1 MDNARLKYNDL
12 SDEELVIRA
21 KNDKKAVSELIVRY
35 LRTVQFLAG
44 RYSSDIYDDLVQEGF
59 VGLLKAVNT
68 YRHDE
73 NVKFSTYANVC
84 VRNKIVSSLKKNSL
98 INGVEFTDEMADEL
112 FEVCEGDPESIFIE
126 NEQMDEVYEK
136 ITSALSEQ
144 EWKVFQLFLTGMA
157 YNQMALNLGVTVKSV
172 DNAMQR
178 VRRKLKSVL
187 K

>member
-1 MDNARLKYNDL
+1 MSLRLQDGSLLLQNGILPPCSNASFAL
-12 SDEELVIRA
+12 A
-21 KNDKKAVSELIVRY
+21 KIQHFAADS
-35 LRTVQFLAG
+35 
-44 RYSSDIYDDLVQEGF
+44 
-59 VGLLKAVNT
+59 
-68 YRHDE
+68 
-73 NVKFSTYANVC
+73 
-84 VRNKIVSSLKKNSL
+84 KKNSL
-98 INGVEFTDEMADEL
+98 IGGVELDDEAIGDL
-112 FEVCEGDPESIFIE
+112 FANEKTESPEKIFIE
-126 NEQMDEVYEK
+126 NERMDEVYKK